1 MKLNKFIHYCSS
13 ITLLFS
19 FIYAGSLS
27 GNVKYDGKPPKKR
40 KLRMNADPVCGASH
54 TEPVFSENFKMGK
67 DGSMEEALVYL
78 KKVEYTGG
86 IPSEPAVLDQKG
98 CIYTPHVFGIQA
110 GQELLIKNS
119 DATLHNIH
127 SMPKKNKEFNFAMPK
142 VVKTKKSKFD
152 TTFIASGESEKSKNE
167 TVSTTSTGSTKKVNS
182 TQNIQAGFKRK
193 ILSGAEL
200 SMLFDWDREGTNSKN
215 NLFDPNFSTGLTLSV
230 TQPLLRN
237 YGVDLNSADIRIAT
251 ENLRQSRNE
260 YNKTFN

>member
-98 CIYTPHVFGIQA
+98 CIYKPHVFGMIA

-127 SMPKKNKEFNFAMPK
+127 SMPKVNKEFNFAMPR
-142 VVKTKKSKFD
+142 VVKKKKATFKKSEPEPFYIKCDVHPWMKTWVLVSDHPYFAVSDKDGNYSISDIPPGEYEVICWQEKFSKKPLTSSVTIGKGDTKKDF
-152 TTFIASGESEKSKNE
+152 TF
-167 TVSTTSTGSTKKVNS
+167 TRPKK
-182 TQNIQAGFKRK
+182 K
-193 ILSGAEL
+193 
-200 SMLFDWDREGTNSKN
+200 
-215 NLFDPNFSTGLTLSV
+215 
-230 TQPLLRN
+230 
-237 YGVDLNSADIRIAT
+237 
-251 ENLRQSRNE
+251 
-260 YNKTFN
+260 